1 TRQRRGPRRPIV
13 GAHPSLRTAKGGAP
27 SSTWIGG
34 CGLVLAVGVGL
45 VEGLE
50 ELLGADDLAVES
62 AGNQGVALDEALLC
76 AGDGDAV
83 DFEGAAEGALVIGL
97 GFGEIGQGAEF
108 SALSGDEI
116 ALGENNVINGGGAE
130 FVFFALGVESLL
142 LELASLAGG
151 LHLSAALLDGDGG
164 VANIEEGV
172 VLDLLGLR
180 FHLALDELRV
190 DVVGLGGTVAERKSQ
205 SELGGVSWEI
215 IVEDLRLRGAQAVLG
230 DASDGRGDLGNVK
243 TSDRS
248 TASIDD
254 LLLQV

>member
-1 TRQRRGPRRPIV
+1 
-13 GAHPSLRTAKGGAP
+13 
-27 SSTWIGG
+27 
-34 CGLVLAVGVGL
+34 
-45 VEGLE
+45 
-50 ELLGADDLAVES
+50 
-62 AGNQGVALDEALLC
+62 
-76 AGDGDAV
+76 
-83 DFEGAAEGALVIGL
+83 
-97 GFGEIGQGAEF
+97 
-108 SALSGDEI
+108 
-116 ALGENNVINGGGAE
+116 
-130 FVFFALGVESLL
+130 ESLL

-254 LLLQV
+254 LLLQVSNDAGRAGGEGVAGEALGRVIGGESGRREKRILGGAHIHIGVLEVEILLLEIGALGEGFLDGVFKDSGLDGGGGIRLVRGNNLDVDE